1 MSAPPSGQ
9 PLSRDA
15 LLQAPSGFSHELPIR
30 FQDVDAAGI
39 IFFARVLDYCHDA
52 YVEFLRAAGC
62 PLHQTLA
69 AGEWI
74 APLVH
79 AEADFI
85 RPLRFGERVVV
96 HLVAARQRGS
106 VYTIGYRL
114 QRPQDATVDQRPQ
127 DAAASSGQRPGEAVG
142 VGQTVHV
149 VVDRQRFTRIPL
161 PEPLLRALATLTP
174 L

>member
-1 MSAPPSGQ
+1 MSSL

-15 LLQAPSGFSHELPIR
+15 LLAAPAGFSLELPVR

-39 IFFARVLDYCHDA
+39 IFFARVLDYCHDG
-52 YVEFLRAAGC
+52 YVGFLSAAGC

-69 AGEWI
+69 AREWI

-85 RPLRFGERVVV
+85 RPLRFGQRVVV
-96 HLVAARQRGS
+96 HLVGARQRGS

-114 QRPQDATVDQRPQ
+114 ERPADVDP
-127 DAAASSGQRPGEAVG
+127 ASGQQPGEAVA
-142 VGQTVHV
+142 VGQTVHI
-149 VVDRQRFTRIPL
+149 VVDPQRFTRIAT
-161 PEPLLRALATLTP
+161 PEPLQAALKKLAAL
-174 L
+174 

>member
-1 MSAPPSGQ
+1 MPAPDQDPPGPRGQ
-9 PLSRDA
+9 PLSRDS
-15 LLQAPSGFSHELPIR
+15 LLAAASGFSLELPIR

-39 IFFARVLDYCHDA
+39 LFFARVLDYCHDG
-52 YVEFLRAAGC
+52 YVGFLGAAGC

-79 AEADFI
+79 AEVDFI

-96 HLVAARQRGS
+96 HLVAARRRGS

-114 QRPQDATVDQRPQ
+114 ERPRDIEATHD
-127 DAAASSGQRPGEAVG
+127 QRPGEAVA
-142 VGQTVHV
+142 VAQTVHV
-149 VVDRQRFTRIPL
+149 VVDRRSFTRTAP
-161 PEPLLRALATLTP
+161 PEALQHALTTLTP

>member
-1 MSAPPSGQ
+1 MSAPQPAPGPPDPRGQ
-9 PLSRDA
+9 PLPRDA
-15 LLQAPSGFSHELPIR
+15 LLAAASGFSLELPIR

-52 YVEFLRAAGC
+52 YVGFLRASGC

-79 AEADFI
+79 AEVDFI

-96 HLVAARQRGS
+96 HLAAARLRGS

-114 QRPQDATVDQRPQ
+114 ERPRDAEP
-127 DAAASSGQRPGEAVG
+127 AHGQRPGEAVA
-142 VGQTVHV
+142 VAQTVHV
-149 VVDRQRFTRIPL
+149 VVDRQSFTRVAP
-161 PEPLLRALATLTP
+161 PEALQRALTTLTP